1 MYIEKITFNR
11 DYNIVIA
18 LSKAVSLHNSIISTV
33 TNHKLIDLFNDNN
46 NKYNEEVI
54 NNTKQFQSNINNN
67 KVIYSIDS
75 KILISSNYQKK
86 GKTLNIKYNHKGNKI
101 IPGIVIG
108 LANWYIYPIRISLDY
123 KDLKKNF
130 VYDID
135 YRLIK
140 QINDIVYNNV
150 LNNGLQSLDEFEK
163 NYSEDDIKYE
173 YNSNMD
179 IDE

>member
-108 LANWYIYPIRISLDY
+108 LAN
-123 KDLKKNF
+123 
-130 VYDID
+130 
-135 YRLIK
+135 
-140 QINDIVYNNV
+140 
-150 LNNGLQSLDEFEK
+150 
-163 NYSEDDIKYE
+163 
-173 YNSNMD
+173 
-179 IDE
+179 